1 MDIDSVFQA
10 IASRRTV
17 HLSDVDS
24 DVVSNLSTYGL
35 EFEDGVLR
43 LPGET
48 ELLSTEFIQQ
58 HIDETV
64 RSQVTSIEVLP
75 SVGSTNS
82 MLIDSASLGS
92 IDGKVLLAE
101 VQTGGRGRRGR
112 SWYTPFGRNIAL
124 SVGVRLNRDPQSVG
138 ALSLAIGLAV
148 VGALKRIGISH
159 AQVKWPND
167 VVVDGGKICGILV
180 ELIHGRR
187 PVDVVIGVG
196 INVGARSSVESIVD
210 REIADVVDY
219 VATPVRNQL
228 TGLLVGEI
236 LAACRRYE
244 VHGFGGFQRDWES
257 LDMLRDR
264 TIAVET
270 AGNLVVGTAKGIAED
285 GALLVEAEGRLR
297 RFIGGEISI
306 RPRE

>member
-1 MDIDSVFQA
+1 MDINSVFQA
-10 IASRRTV
+10 IASRRTI
-17 HLSDVDS
+17 HSSDVNA
-24 DVVSNLSTYGL
+24 DVVSDLSTYGL

-43 LPGET
+43 LPPET
-48 ELLSTEFIQQ
+48 ELLSTEFIQR
-58 HIDETV
+58 HIDQAV
-64 RSQVTSIEVLP
+64 HSRVTSIEVLP
-75 SVGSTNS
+75 SVDSTNS
-82 MLIDSASLGS
+82 MLIDSATLAS
-92 IDGKVLLAE
+92 IDGRALLAE

-148 VGALKRIGISH
+148 VRALKRIGISH
-159 AQVKWPND
+159 AEVKWPND

-196 INVGARSSVESIVD
+196 INVGARSSVEAKVD

-228 TGLLVGEI
+228 AGLLIGEI
-236 LAACRRYE
+236 LAACTRYE
-244 VHGFGGFQRDWES
+244 ENGFGWFQRDWES
-257 LDMLRDR
+257 HDMLRGR

-270 AGNLVVGTAKGIAED
+270 GGKVVVGTAKGIAED
-285 GALLVEAEGRLR
+285 GALLVEAAGRLR
-297 RFIGGEISI
+297 RFIGGEISV
-306 RPRE
+306 RSRD